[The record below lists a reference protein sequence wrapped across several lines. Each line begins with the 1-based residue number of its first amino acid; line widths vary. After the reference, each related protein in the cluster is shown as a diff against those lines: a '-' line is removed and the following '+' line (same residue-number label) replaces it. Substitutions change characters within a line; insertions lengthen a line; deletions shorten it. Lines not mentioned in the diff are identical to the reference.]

1 MAVRIMAAFYKVGRD
16 KTRVPVNFA
25 AWTLDTMG
33 PLHFLVGED
42 VQQINWHVNVQADHA
57 SLIREIGGRSVVMLK
72 NENNALPLK
81 KPRSVAVIGQD
92 AHLNPA
98 GPNACSDR
106 GCNNNAAEQDWT
118 LAMGWGS
125 GTANFPY
132 LVAPV
137 DALRAQAHQD
147 NSAFANVSNNY
158 DYAAIDAAVSGADV
172 ALVFVNSDSGEGYI
186 TVDGN
191 SGDRNNLTLWGSGDA
206 LIAEVAS
213 RNPNTVVVLHT
224 VGPVIVEAL
233 KNHPNVTA
241 ILWAGIPGQESGN
254 SIVDV
259 LYGSVNPSAKSVFTW
274 GKQRGDWGTD
284 ILYNSNAAVP
294 QIDFTEGVFIDYR
307 HFDARDIEPSYEFG
321 FGLSYT
327 TFSYSN
333 LKVEKQNPG
342 PYRPTTG
349 KTSSAPTYGKIDTSP
364 ADNMFPAGF
373 QPVKDYIYPWLPQS
387 SSPGISSQLPPGSQ
401 DGGPQPKL
409 GAGGAA
415 GGNSQLY
422 DIMYEVSCTIK
433 NTGKVDGIEVPQLVS
448 TSVA

>member
-1 MAVRIMAAFYKVGRD
+1 
-16 KTRVPVNFA
+16 
-25 AWTLDTMG
+25 
-33 PLHFLVGED
+33 
-42 VQQINWHVNVQADHA
+42 
-57 SLIREIGGRSVVMLK
+57 
-72 NENNALPLK
+72 
-81 KPRSVAVIGQD
+81 
-92 AHLNPA
+92 
-98 GPNACSDR
+98 
-106 GCNNNAAEQDWT
+106 
-118 LAMGWGS
+118 
-125 GTANFPY
+125 
-132 LVAPV
+132 
-137 DALRAQAHQD
+137 
-147 NSAFANVSNNY
+147 
-158 DYAAIDAAVSGADV
+158 
-172 ALVFVNSDSGEGYI
+172 
-186 TVDGN
+186 
-191 SGDRNNLTLWGSGDA
+191 
-206 LIAEVAS
+206 
-213 RNPNTVVVLHT
+213 
-224 VGPVIVEAL
+224 VEAL

-274 GKQRGDWGTD
+274 GKQRSDWGTD

-307 HFDARDIEPSYEFG
+307 HFDALGIEPSYEFG